1 MNQWGTVASA
11 IIKLACRKNKGRQ
24 KKWAEMIKVAS
35 MKAATFRR
43 VRKFH
48 DELLKL
54 AQLPQYSPTPFSSL
68 TSRSDFAVNR
78 KFAPKAPNEYTNL
91 EQSLIEKLKR
101 GMSRSR
107 ARIVDAH
114 KRGRLTP
121 NK

>member
-1 MNQWGTVASA
+1 MKQWGTVASA

-24 KKWAEMIKVAS
+24 KKWAAMIKTSAL
-35 MKAATFRR
+35 KAAKARR
-43 VRKFH
+43 VGKFH
-48 DELLKL
+48 DALLKL
-54 AQLPQYSPTPFSSL
+54 AQLPQYSPVPFSSL
-68 TSRSDFAVNR
+68 TSRSDFAANR
-78 KFAPKAPNEYTNL
+78 KFAPEPPNEYTSS
-91 EQSLIEKLKR
+91 EQALIELLKR